1 MDKLLINSGTL
12 FVDYECADEAQLR
25 IIAREVFKNIAHLEE
40 AYPNFADW
48 FFSKVTNGLV
58 NGTRSLIIELRDG
71 KMAGVAILKDT
82 LAEKKICTISVADE
96 FKAKGLG
103 YRMFEKSMRQLNTD
117 KPLAT
122 VSEDRI
128 PEFEKIF
135 RHLNYECSAEYH
147 GLYLPKKSEFSFNG
161 VLQ

>member
-1 MDKLLINSGTL
+1 MDNLLVNSGTL
-12 FVDYECADEAQLR
+12 FIDYECADEAQLR
-25 IIAREVFKNIAHLEE
+25 RIAREVFNNISHLEE

-48 FFSKVTNGLV
+48 FFSKVTSGLV

-71 KMAGVAILKDT
+71 KMAGVSILKDT
-82 LAEKKICTISVADE
+82 LTEKKICTISVADE

-122 VSEDRI
+122 VSEDRM

-135 RHLNYECSAEYH
+135 RHLNYEYSAEYH